1 MADPEQAPST
11 APTSSRSVSGSTSSP
26 SSCSGSCGARRPPTH
41 RLASLCRCIQ
51 GVRIHWPPCTIS
63 THGRALDLAT
73 KWACSA
79 DLSREGL
86 PSRREERPVMSRST
100 STVRLTCVALGRR
113 ANGWPIGHHA
123 TRAHGCRSPRCA
135 AGRRRS
141 RSRGAARADGCRSS
155 PALRSSLIH
164 TGLPMPVA
172 VAPGRAT
179 GHAAGPGRAAVPMHR
194 QPSRAGDDGHQVGRA
209 AQETGERAASPLG
222 ERSDGRA
229 AFAPPEAEWL
239 AWRPLPWSRGP
250 AYFPGPLGVCPVP
263 LSARVPLLSRA
274 W

>member
-1 MADPEQAPST
+1 MPPQDHDRTTGSPRAEHVVKGQPGPSAASTDRRRT
-11 APTSSRSVSGSTSSP
+11 APAPGLQTRTTPTADGIV
-26 SSCSGSCGARRPPTH
+26 GA
-41 RLASLCRCIQ
+41 
-51 GVRIHWPPCTIS
+51 
-63 THGRALDLAT
+63 
-73 KWACSA
+73 
-79 DLSREGL
+79 
-86 PSRREERPVMSRST
+86 
-100 STVRLTCVALGRR
+100 VALERR

-164 TGLPMPVA
+164 TGLPTPVA